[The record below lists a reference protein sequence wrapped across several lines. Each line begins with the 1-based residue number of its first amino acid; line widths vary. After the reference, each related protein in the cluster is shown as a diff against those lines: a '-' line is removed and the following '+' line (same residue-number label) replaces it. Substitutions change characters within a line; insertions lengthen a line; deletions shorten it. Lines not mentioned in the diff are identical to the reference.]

1 MFVFMY
7 LYTSLQSVIPLSYN
21 VNGNLFDVFLPGWF
35 LVDNNQTK
43 LNSMFNAARDVKN
56 QNYYYYVTQ
65 IFSQFFYST
74 EFWLNFDC
82 IFPYISSIACE
93 LILYIP
99 QYRLMHDFIFLHNL
113 SPIFLYHS
121 FLLFVYPF
129 LYFLKFINLT
139 QQLKSLIVI
148 L

>member
-1 MFVFMY
+1 MY
-7 LYTSLQSVIPLSYN
+7 LCTSLQYVIPLSYN

-35 LVDNNQTK
+35 LVDNNQTQ

-56 QNYYYYVTQ
+56 QKILLLSHSIFFSTFLFSTQ
-65 IFSQFFYST
+65 
-74 EFWLNFDC
+74 FWLNFDC

-93 LILYIP
+93 LILYITEYP
-99 QYRLMHDFIFLHNL
+99 LMHDFIFLYIL
-113 SPIFLYHS
+113 SPIFLYYS

-129 LYFLKFINLT
+129 LYFLKFINFT